1 MAADRA
7 GAEDANAHIRASY
20 RIRRMPQRPPV
31 VIAGAGPTGLM
42 CALALASQGIP
53 VVVCEAEASLT
64 HDLRA
69 GSYHPPTQDMMAKYG
84 ITQRMHGHALQVRH
98 WQIRERQGSLTADFD
113 LGVLADVTAYPYR
126 LHLEQHRLTPIQ
138 LDILRRQTDARV
150 YFGHRVTGFEQKGE
164 KLKVR
169 VESDGIPGTFEASW
183 LIGADGGRSTVRKL
197 LPIEFE
203 GFTWPEQFLVVSTPY
218 DFGRHAYPL
227 NAYVADPVEWVAL
240 FKMPN
245 AGPPGVWRV
254 VFPCDPG
261 MPDDALLDAEH
272 VEAKLQAFQPNGAR
286 YEVQHK
292 VIYRVHQRVA
302 SEWRMER
309 VLLAGDA
316 AHLNNPLGA
325 FGLNSGIHDAVNLAD
340 KLGRVWRGEADEA
353 LLDRYVRQRRAACVD
368 QVQAMSIRN
377 KRLLEERDPQVQRAR
392 MEELVATA
400 ADPEQARAF
409 LLESSMISGLRKIE
423 SIE

>member
-1 MAADRA
+1 MQ
-7 GAEDANAHIRASY
+7 E
-20 RIRRMPQRPPV
+20 RPPV

-42 CALALASQGIP
+42 CALALGSQGIP
-53 VVVCEAEASLT
+53 VVVCEAEPSLT

-69 GSYHPPTQDMMAKYG
+69 GTYHPPTQDMMAKYG
-84 ITQRMHGHALQVRH
+84 ITQRMHEHGLQVRR
-98 WQIRERQGSLTADFD
+98 WQIRMRHGGAVAEFD
-113 LGVLADVTAYPYR
+113 LGLLSDVTAYPYR

-138 LDILRRQTDARV
+138 LDILRRQTSV
-150 YFGHRVTGFEQKGE
+150 QVHFGQRVTGFEQRGE
-164 KLKVR
+164 RLKVR

-218 DFGRHAYPL
+218 DFSRHGYAL
-227 NAYVADPVEWVAL
+227 NAYVADPVEWAAL
-240 FKMPN
+240 FKMPD

-261 MPDDALLDAEH
+261 MPDDALLDAQH
-272 VEAKLQAFQPNGAR
+272 VEAKMRTFHAQASP
-286 YEVQHK
+286 YEVRHK

-302 SEWRMER
+302 SDWRVGR

-325 FGLNSGIHDAVNLAD
+325 FGLNSGIHDAVNLAE
-340 KLGRVWRGEADEA
+340 KLGRVWRGESGEE
-353 LLDRYVRQRRAACVD
+353 LLDLYVRQRRTACVD

-377 KRLLEERDPQVQRAR
+377 KRLLEERDPHVQRAR
-392 MEELVATA
+392 MDELVATA
-400 ADPEQARAF
+400 NDREQARAF
-409 LLESSMISGLRKIE
+409 LLESSMISGLQKSE
-423 SIE
+423 SIG